1 MSKQPFS
8 LPDTACISL
17 IGMPGA
23 GKSTVGRYLA
33 RQLDWALVDTDHL
46 IEANYGTTLQNITD
60 AMTKDAFLD
69 VEGGV
74 VGSLQ
79 TCHCILATGGSV
91 VYRDRAMQHLL
102 SLGPVIFL
110 EVSLP
115 LLLERVARNP
125 NRGLAIAPGQTLEDL
140 YAERLQLYKRYATH
154 TITADKLSPSQCCEA
169 IIQAVNAAH
178 KS

>member
-8 LPDTACISL
+8 LPDSACISL

-23 GKSTVGRYLA
+23 GKSTVGRHLA
-33 RQLDWALVDTDHL
+33 RQLDWAFVDTDHL
-46 IEANYGTTLQNITD
+46 IEATYGTTLQNITD
-60 AMTKDAFLD
+60 AMPKDAFLD
-69 VEGGV
+69 VEGGI

-79 TCHCILATGGSV
+79 TCHCVLATGGSV

-102 SLGPVIFL
+102 SLGPVVFL

-140 YAERLQLYKRYATH
+140 YTERMQLYQRYATQ
-154 TITADKLSPSQCCEA
+154 TIAADKLTPAQCCEA
-169 IIQAVNAAH
+169 IIQAVSDAH
-178 KS
+178 QG